1 MMTTNLNNNPSF
13 SETLINRFN
22 TTKEAVVLRL
32 FNQWKTAQTV
42 IEREEIF
49 AKISVLDDISFML
62 ITDIRGK
69 E

>member
-1 MMTTNLNNNPSF
+1 MATNLNNNPGV
-13 SETLINRFN
+13 SEVLINRFN